1 MRVLH
6 KTNSAEMIWMQGGE
20 EKVCNS
26 YMRKRRTCK
35 RKQEVENSEVHLLP
49 VFALPPRGGEDE
61 KNSRGEKRR
70 EINAHHHK
78 HLEQSD
84 RTGQTRSDPWVQ
96 RPKSLTTIRASSG
109 G

>member
-61 KNSRGEKRR
+61 KNSRGKKGEKLMP
-70 EINAHHHK
+70 ITTNIWNK
-78 HLEQSD
+78 VTEQGKP
-84 RTGQTRSDPWVQ
+84 GQTHGFRDP
-96 RPKSLTTIRASSG
+96 RA
-109 G
+109 